1 VVDSVQS
8 LGDVDDSI
16 GEMMDVAIDLTVGHL
31 ADRSGLSAAA
41 AMLLN
46 RLAHEGPAR
55 LTTLA
60 CLEGTSQPAM
70 TQMIQRLER
79 QGLVERSGDPDD
91 GRAAIVSLAP
101 DAQVK
106 LDDRTVARRGRLVAL
121 MDTLSSEDEFSLAL
135 AAQVALPIL
144 RRLSQNASAA
154 SAERRTAVEA
164 QCVEPR
170 DGGAQ
175 A

>member
-1 VVDSVQS
+1 MQS
-8 LGDVDDSI
+8 LDDVDDSI
-16 GEMMDVAIDLTVGHL
+16 GAMMDVAADLTVRHL
-31 ADRSGLSAAA
+31 ADRTGLSAGA

-46 RLAHEGPAR
+46 RLAQEGPAR

-101 DAQVK
+101 DAQMK
-106 LDDRTVARRGRLVAL
+106 LDDRTVARRGRLAD
-121 MDTLSSEDEFSLAL
+121 MMTALSSEDEFSLAL

-144 RRLSQNASAA
+144 RRLSEHASAA
-154 SAERRTAVEA
+154 TADRRQAVEA
-164 QCVEPR
+164 GCL
-170 DGGAQ
+170 DGDVQ

>member
-1 VVDSVQS
+1 
-8 LGDVDDSI
+8 
-16 GEMMDVAIDLTVGHL
+16 MMDVAADLTVRHL
-31 ADRSGLSAAA
+31 ADRTGLSAGA

-46 RLAHEGPAR
+46 RLAQEGPAR

-101 DAQVK
+101 DAQMK
-106 LDDRTVARRGRLVAL
+106 LDDRTVARRGRLAD
-121 MDTLSSEDEFSLAL
+121 M
-135 AAQVALPIL
+135 
-144 RRLSQNASAA
+144 
-154 SAERRTAVEA
+154 
-164 QCVEPR
+164 
-170 DGGAQ
+170 
-175 A
+175 

>member
-1 VVDSVQS
+1 
-8 LGDVDDSI
+8 
-16 GEMMDVAIDLTVGHL
+16 MDVATDLLIRHL

-46 RLAHEGPAR
+46 RLAQEGPAR

-60 CLEGTSQPAM
+60 WLEGTSQPAM

-79 QGLVERSGDPDD
+79 QGLVERCGDPDD

-101 DAQVK
+101 DARVR
-106 LDDRTVARRGRLVAL
+106 LDDRTVARRARLADL

-144 RRLSQNASAA
+144 RRLSENAAVASAR
-154 SAERRTAVEA
+154 RRTADEARCVEQGDGEA
-164 QCVEPR
+164 Q
-170 DGGAQ
+170 G
-175 A
+175 